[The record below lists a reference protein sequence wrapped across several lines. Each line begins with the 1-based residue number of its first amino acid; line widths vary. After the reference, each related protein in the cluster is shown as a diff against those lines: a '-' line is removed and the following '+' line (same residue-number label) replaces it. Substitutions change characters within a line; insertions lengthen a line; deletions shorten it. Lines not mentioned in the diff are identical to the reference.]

1 MLTRR
6 AFEVLKIMV
15 ECATIDEE
23 FEPEITVD
31 GGQVWL
37 GCERIRRSTLDQLLR
52 VTALKETVSG
62 HGCERWVANDT
73 GAAIVRR
80 PDLAGEVFAA
90 LFGGKNFT
98 VRDDRVVYLSEDGE
112 P

>member
-6 AFEVLKIMV
+6 AFEVLRIMV
-15 ECATIDEE
+15 ECAEIDEE

-31 GGQVWL
+31 GGTVWL

-52 VTALKETVSG
+52 VAAIKQTVSG

-73 GAAIVRR
+73 GAAILRR
-80 PDLAGEVFAA
+80 PELADEVFIA
-90 LFGGKNFT
+90 LHGCEPFT
-98 VRDDRVVYLSEDGE
+98 IRDDHVVLIQE
-112 P
+112 PAHG